1 MKDVSRGLA
10 AAIGV
15 SIAAHAAIVL
25 VVWPSGT
32 PGGRAPR
39 ATPVIVARLV
49 DAGEAKTTGIAEATP
64 PADAAATAEPAP
76 APPAA
81 PVESLPS
88 SPATVV
94 DHSVEAKISPAASVP
109 PPPEAASAA
118 PTARRAA
125 SDEAASPAVTAAG
138 SSSGSDRC
146 PQAIDDIDLEPAAAA
161 NTRGGVATLRVA
173 VSDRGLVESVEVVSS
188 SPPGLLD
195 AAALTAAF
203 NRIRFAPCLRAGAP
217 VRGEVLYDVSVAPVG
232 RGTETSGKTY

>member
-25 VVWPSGT
+25 VAWPSGT
-32 PGGRAPR
+32 PGERAPR
-39 ATPVIVARLV
+39 ATPLIVARLV
-49 DAGEAKTTGIAEATP
+49 DAGEAKTTGITEATP
-64 PADAAATAEPAP
+64 PADVAVPAEPAP
-76 APPAA
+76 DPPAA

-94 DHSVEAKISPAASVP
+94 DPVEAKTPPAASVP
-109 PPPEAASAA
+109 PPPDAASAA
-118 PTARRAA
+118 PAASRAA

-161 NTRGGVATLRVA
+161 NTRGGVATLRVE
-173 VSDRGLVESVEVVSS
+173 VSDRGVVESVEVISS

-195 AAALTAAF
+195 AAALSAAF
-203 NRIRFAPCLRAGAP
+203 NRVRFTPCLRAGAP